1 MPEEVATDFL
11 QRLWAA
17 QTARGLN
24 DRNLAFLIG
33 VTPGYIS
40 KIKRGSRGRRLS
52 LTFVLRA
59 IAALPELAP
68 FLSSDLP
75 IVQTEST
82 IVNSEGEPSQ

>member
-11 QRLWAA
+11 RRLWET
-17 QTARGLN
+17 QTVRGLN

-40 KIKRGSRGRRLS
+40 KIKKGSRGRRLS

-68 FLSSDLP
+68 FLSNDLP
-75 IVQTEST
+75 IITAEST
-82 IVNSEGEPSQ
+82 MVNSEGEQSQ